1 MACALAVIIFPA
13 TRPLTPVNVH
23 EFDVTVVVPMDV
35 PFLYIVIM
43 VPFVSVLVPEIL
55 VLETVIPLLT
65 TGDNVVGFAKL
76 VPEVNEV
83 NEVAGKVEINA
94 FAIAVEL
101 LPYNLS
107 LTPL

>member
-1 MACALAVIIFPA
+1 M
-13 TRPLTPVNVH
+13 
-23 EFDVTVVVPMDV
+23 
-35 PFLYIVIM
+35 
-43 VPFVSVLVPEIL
+43 LVPLIL
-55 VLETVIPLLT
+55 VFEVVIPPVTIGIFVL
-65 TGDNVVGFAKL
+65 GFAKL